1 MTNTHTTV
9 ARAATALLAV
19 ALLPACTKRL
29 TIDEETVNTHLD
41 RVTEDWPMCRAI
53 EAGAAPL
60 VDMGARA
67 AGSCGGEV
75 TATFEHGNGDTD
87 YSVTFDAFC
96 LQTEEGPMTI
106 DGDLR
111 VFEDGT
117 PSDFGPVIDRRTMDS
132 VGPLHSEGPF
142 GTLDAEITGFEWAYG
157 YPDVDPGVPDD
168 ANPDV
173 ITLQSLEVT
182 VEGGR
187 VDVIRNV
194 ELTATGDTTRTIRM
208 LDGEIGSEQDGV
220 ADMMTPEDDPLVL
233 DMTDLSIVSG
243 SLEFHGAG
251 NSVLVATPDPTRP
264 GVYTLTVNGEA
275 FDRDVDCSGALS
287 PLIAA
292 MVAMA
297 FEVPLF

>member
-1 MTNTHTTV
+1 MHTLRLS
-9 ARAATALLAV
+9 AALLSV
-19 ALLPACTKRL
+19 ALLPACANRL
-29 TIDEETVNTHLD
+29 TLDEETVDVHLD
-41 RVTEDWPMCRAI
+41 RVTEDWPMCRAV

-60 VDMGARA
+60 VDFGARA

-75 TATFEHGNGDTD
+75 TATFEHENGDTD
-87 YSVTFDAFC
+87 YAVAFDAFC
-96 LQTEEGPMTI
+96 LETEEGPMTI

-117 PSDFGPVIDRRTMDS
+117 PSDVGPVIDRRTMDS

-142 GTLDAEITGFEWAYG
+142 GSLDAEITGFEWAYG

-182 VEGGR
+182 VDGGR

-194 ELTATGDTTRTIRM
+194 ELTATGDTVRTIRM
-208 LDGEIGSEQDGV
+208 LDGEIGSIDDGV
-220 ADMMTPEDDPLVL
+220 VDMMTPEDDPLVI
-233 DMTDLSIVSG
+233 DVASLSITSG
-243 SLEFHGAG
+243 SLEFHGA
-251 NSVLVATPDPTRP
+251 NNTVLVARPDPARP
-264 GVYTLTVNGEA
+264 GVYTLTLDGEPVA
-275 FDRDVDCSGALS
+275 RDVDCSGALN
-287 PLIAA
+287 PLISA
-292 MVAMA
+292 MIAMA